1 MTCLDRRYVP
11 LLLFALVLVAPFLL
25 RVAAGGPGGTAPRGS
40 APRLVIISPHN
51 EPTRRE
57 FQTAFS
63 AWHEQA
69 FGQPVLLD
77 FRSYGG
83 ASEIV
88 KFFEASRRRYETEGT
103 YKIDLVW
110 GGGSYLVDQQLK
122 KPGYLQD
129 VRLPEALMR
138 TAFPRP
144 DLGGVP
150 LYDRSEP
157 PTWFGTALSSF
168 GIVFNKDVLRHLG
181 LPEPKTWRDL
191 TDPRYRNWIALA
203 DPTRSSSAKQ
213 AFLVIVERAM
223 ADASER
229 GQSEDAGWAD
239 GMGLV
244 RLIVANARVI
254 TDNAALVPA
263 LVSSGEAAAGTA
275 IDFYARSQ
283 IDAVGDERVGYVE
296 PVNATIVNPDPIA
309 LVKGAEHRELAI
321 RFIEFVLSEPGQRLW
336 NTRAGAPGGP
346 RQTALRR
353 LPILPSLYD
362 DRTNMTDTAQP
373 FTVAAQFNSS
383 AIRERTFGVIGEL
396 IQACCLDLLEELRQT
411 RDALAPRGSLDA
423 SLGAFPFDQREA
435 LARGERWRKAPP
447 LERLRLQ
454 RAWRDEFRAEYRRLR
469 ESAK

>member
-1 MTCLDRRYVP
+1 MRVDRRYVP
-11 LLLFALVLVAPFLL
+11 LLLFGLVLVAPFLL
-25 RVAAGGPGGTAPRGS
+25 RVAAGGPGRTAPGG
-40 APRLVIISPHN
+40 PTLRLVIVSPHN

-63 AWHEQA
+63 AWHEAA
-69 FGQPVLLD
+69 FGQRVLLD

-88 KFFEASRRRYETEGT
+88 KFFEASRRRYDIEGT

-110 GGGSYLVDQQLK
+110 GGGSYLFDQQLK
-122 KPGYLQD
+122 KPGYLEG

-138 TAFPRP
+138 TVFPRA

-157 PTWFGTALSSF
+157 PSWFGTALSSF
-168 GIVFNKDVLRHLG
+168 GIVYNKDVLRHLG

-191 TDPRYRNWIALA
+191 TDPRYRDWIALA

-213 AFLVIVERAM
+213 AFMVIVERAM

-229 GQSEDAGWAD
+229 GRSEDAGWAD
-239 GMGLV
+239 GMGLI

-254 TDNAALVPA
+254 TDSAGLVPA
-263 LVSSGEAAAGTA
+263 LVSGGEAAAGTA

-309 LVKGAEHRELAI
+309 LVKGAEHRELAL
-321 RFIEFVLSEPGQRLW
+321 RFIEFVLGERGQRLW

-353 LPILPSLYD
+353 LPILPTLYD
-362 DRTNMTDTAQP
+362 DPVNMTDRVQP

-383 AIRERTFGVIGEL
+383 ARRERTFGVIGEL
-396 IQACCLDLLEELRQT
+396 IQSCCLDLLEELRDT
-411 RDALAPRGSLDA
+411 RYAVPPRRGVDAT
-423 SLGAFPFDQREA
+423 LGAFPFDQREA

-469 ESAK
+469 EIAR